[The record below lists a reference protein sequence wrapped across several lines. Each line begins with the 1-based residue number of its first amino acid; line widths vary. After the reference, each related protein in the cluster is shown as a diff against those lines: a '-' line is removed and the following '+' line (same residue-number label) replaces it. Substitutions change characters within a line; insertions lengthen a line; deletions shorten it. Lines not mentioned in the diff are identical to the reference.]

1 MSSSWCGD
9 EIRTHNVNAAT
20 EIGAASKVQ
29 LETGESNY
37 EQEKER
43 KKKAEW
49 KDWTE
54 FPMSLWKR

>member
-1 MSSSWCGD
+1 M
-9 EIRTHNVNAAT
+9 NAAT